1 RNRRKCL
8 SPGGIFMI
16 PVSLYGVDVNRCES
30 FYDKLPGLVA
40 DSIDDDNYSDAL
52 FAIQN
57 KASMEHIKVA
67 ENWANRQPYVFPEE
81 VANEIEMIIRTVSYP
96 DVALLEHLLTIEG
109 IDTQR
114 VSEWM
119 HFSTNLY
126 PIYSQKACDAL
137 TEMGLE
143 TPYDLND
150 MASYGLYVSRIEGL
164 KMYAPA
170 KGLPEIGLP
179 RSRMLQLGLERFE

>member
-1 RNRRKCL
+1 
-8 SPGGIFMI
+8 MI

-126 PIYSQKACDAL
+126 PIYSQKSL
-137 TEMGLE
+137 
-143 TPYDLND
+143 
-150 MASYGLYVSRIEGL
+150 
-164 KMYAPA
+164 
-170 KGLPEIGLP
+170 
-179 RSRMLQLGLERFE
+179 

>member
-1 RNRRKCL
+1 
-8 SPGGIFMI
+8 MI

-40 DSIDDDNYSDAL
+40 DSIDDENYSDAL

-67 ENWANRQPYVFPEE
+67 ENWANRQPYAFPEE

-137 TEMGLE
+137 TEMGLD
-143 TPYDLND
+143 TPYELND

-179 RSRMLQLGLERFE
+179 RSRMLQLGLERFG

>member
-1 RNRRKCL
+1 
-8 SPGGIFMI
+8 MI
-16 PVSLYGVDVNRCES
+16 PVSLYGVDVDKCES
-30 FYDKLPGLVA
+30 FYSVLPGLVE
-40 DSIDDDNYSDAL
+40 DSVDDEEYSK
-52 FAIQN
+52 AIFTIQS
-57 KASMEHIKVA
+57 KASMQHIKVA
-67 ENWANRQPYVFPEE
+67 ENWSQRQPFAFPEE
-81 VANEIEMIIRTVSYP
+81 VTNEIEMIVRTVSYP
-96 DVALLEHLLTIEG
+96 DVALLEHLLTIDG

-126 PIYSQKACDAL
+126 PIYSQKACDTL
-137 TEMGLE
+137 SEMGLE
-143 TPYDLND
+143 TPYKLDD

>member
-1 RNRRKCL
+1 
-8 SPGGIFMI
+8 MI
-16 PVSLYGVDVNRCES
+16 PISLYGVDVDKCES
-30 FYDKLPGLVA
+30 FYSVLPGLVA
-40 DSIDDDNYSDAL
+40 DSVDDEDYSDAL

-57 KASMEHIKVA
+57 KASMDHIKVA
-67 ENWANRQPYVFPEE
+67 EDWAQRQPFAFPEE
-81 VANEIEMIIRTVSYP
+81 IANEIEMIIRTVSYP

-126 PIYSQKACDAL
+126 PIYSKKACQAL
-137 TEMGLE
+137 TDMGLE
-143 TPYDLND
+143 TPFNLGD
-150 MASYGLYVSRIEGL
+150 MASYGLYVTRIEGL

>member
-1 RNRRKCL
+1 
-8 SPGGIFMI
+8 MI
-16 PVSLYGVDVNRCES
+16 PVSLYGVDVDRCEN
-30 FYDKLPGLVA
+30 FYSKLPSLVA
-40 DSIDDDNYSDAL
+40 DSIDDEEYSKAI
-52 FAIQN
+52 FAIQD
-57 KASMEHIKVA
+57 KASMEHIRVA
-67 ENWANRQPYVFPEE
+67 ESWSQRQPFVFPEE
-81 VANEIEMIIRTVSYP
+81 VTNEIEMIIRTVSYP
-96 DVALLEHLLTIEG
+96 DVALLQHLLTIDG

-114 VSEWM
+114 ISEWM

-143 TPYDLND
+143 TPYKLDD

-179 RSRMLQLGLERFE
+179 RSRILQLGLERFE

>member
-1 RNRRKCL
+1 
-8 SPGGIFMI
+8 
-16 PVSLYGVDVNRCES
+16 
-30 FYDKLPGLVA
+30 
-40 DSIDDDNYSDAL
+40 
-52 FAIQN
+52 
-57 KASMEHIKVA
+57 MEHIRVA
-67 ENWANRQPYVFPEE
+67 ESWSQRQPFVFPEE
-81 VANEIEMIIRTVSYP
+81 VTNEIEMIIRTVSYP
-96 DVALLEHLLTIEG
+96 DVALLQHLLTIDG

-114 VSEWM
+114 ISEWM
-119 HFSTNLY
+119 HFSTTLY
-126 PIYSQKACDAL
+126 PIYSQKACEAL

-143 TPYDLND
+143 TPYKLDD

>member
-1 RNRRKCL
+1 
-8 SPGGIFMI
+8 
-16 PVSLYGVDVNRCES
+16 
-30 FYDKLPGLVA
+30 
-40 DSIDDDNYSDAL
+40 
-52 FAIQN
+52 
-57 KASMEHIKVA
+57 
-67 ENWANRQPYVFPEE
+67 
-81 VANEIEMIIRTVSYP
+81 MIIRTVSYP

-126 PIYSQKACDAL
+126 PIYSKKACQAL
-137 TEMGLE
+137 TDMGLE
-143 TPYDLND
+143 TPFNLGD
-150 MASYGLYVSRIEGL
+150 MASYGLYVTRIEGL

>member
-1 RNRRKCL
+1 
-8 SPGGIFMI
+8 
-16 PVSLYGVDVNRCES
+16 
-30 FYDKLPGLVA
+30 
-40 DSIDDDNYSDAL
+40 
-52 FAIQN
+52 
-57 KASMEHIKVA
+57 MEHIKVA
-67 ENWANRQPYVFPEE
+67 ENWANRQPYAFPEE

-137 TEMGLE
+137 TEMGLD
-143 TPYDLND
+143 TPYELND

>member
-1 RNRRKCL
+1 
-8 SPGGIFMI
+8 
-16 PVSLYGVDVNRCES
+16 
-30 FYDKLPGLVA
+30 
-40 DSIDDDNYSDAL
+40 
-52 FAIQN
+52 
-57 KASMEHIKVA
+57 
-67 ENWANRQPYVFPEE
+67 
-81 VANEIEMIIRTVSYP
+81 MIIRTVSYP
-96 DVALLEHLLTIEG
+96 DVALLQHLLTIDG

-114 VSEWM
+114 ISEWM

-126 PIYSQKACDAL
+126 PIYSQKACNAL

-143 TPYDLND
+143 TPYKLND

>member
-1 RNRRKCL
+1 
-8 SPGGIFMI
+8 
-16 PVSLYGVDVNRCES
+16 
-30 FYDKLPGLVA
+30 
-40 DSIDDDNYSDAL
+40 
-52 FAIQN
+52 
-57 KASMEHIKVA
+57 VA
-67 ENWANRQPYVFPEE
+67 ENWANRQPYAFPEE

-137 TEMGLE
+137 TEMGLD
-143 TPYDLND
+143 TPYELND

>member
-1 RNRRKCL
+1 MYK
-8 SPGGIFMI
+8 
-16 PVSLYGVDVNRCES
+16 
-30 FYDKLPGLVA
+30 
-40 DSIDDDNYSDAL
+40 
-52 FAIQN
+52 
-57 KASMEHIKVA
+57 
-67 ENWANRQPYVFPEE
+67 RQPYAFPEE

-137 TEMGLE
+137 TEMGLD
-143 TPYDLND
+143 TPYELND